1 MSRSAASLV
10 ALLCAWSLLQAAPTE
25 AQKTVVAPRTEAA
38 PPHAQEAV
46 AASRTE
52 AAPAVDLDG
61 DEIGVD
67 EVSRGQTGYGLSVF
81 AGSEPERF
89 GVEVV
94 GVLREMDPG
103 TSFIVARLSGK
114 GLEES
119 GVVAGMSGS
128 PVYIDD
134 RLAGAVAYSWAFTS
148 EALALIT
155 PIAAMRR
162 LSALDPGEAAG
173 GSLGLSASGAPA
185 QGAPAPGA
193 PTPRTLAPGTPTP
206 RTHAPGTLAP
216 VTPAPRT
223 LAPRTHA
230 PGTPTPRTPAPRT
243 LAPGAPAPRTPAP
256 FERSVRQLLEPPE
269 DVAGAV
275 NEIVAEQLGGLLA
288 PSDWGG
294 RGASIAT
301 TGFGEPVRRM
311 LAAAPAGRAE
321 ASEAPELG
329 AGSAVAGVL
338 IDGDLKLAV
347 GGTVTRVEDG
357 EVLAMGHPYLG
368 VGPLGV
374 PMATVEVVGVVPR
387 LNSSTR
393 LSNIGPVVGAFDQ
406 DRFAGL
412 RGTLGA
418 EARTIPMTIDVETP
432 NGESRR
438 FDLRLADLPIMLPS
452 LVGIPTMQALDSA
465 SYGGGESSL
474 DMTGTLRLRGHDDVP
489 LRQVFDGSNPGTGAA
504 FYLISLVGALVNSD
518 HEAVEIEGI
527 DLTLSQ
533 SHAPRTIAIERAQA
547 SSSRVR
553 AGDTVQVVF
562 DLRRHRG
569 DRFQETLDVVV
580 PEGRRPGRYYLFVG
594 DGVSI
599 DGARL
604 QLQPSRASS
613 LEDELKLLRSFQ
625 PQSRLAALGVVP
637 ARGLIVEGRPMPD
650 LPATVR
656 SIWQASP
663 LQGEPRALNLT
674 IVSEDG
680 RDLGTPLDGLFRI
693 DLQIL
698 PGAAP

>member
-1 MSRSAASLV
+1 MSRFATSLAGLFGV
-10 ALLCAWSLLQAAPTE
+10 WLLLQAAPI
-25 AQKTVVAPRTEAA
+25 Q
-38 PPHAQEAV
+38 AQEPF
-46 AASRTE
+46 AASRTDG
-52 AAPAVDLDG
+52 APAVDLDG

-81 AGSEPERF
+81 SGSEPERF

-162 LSALDPGEAAG
+162 LSELDPGEAAG
-173 GSLGLSASGAPA
+173 GSLGLSV
-185 QGAPAPGA
+185 PG
-193 PTPRTLAPGTPTP
+193 PS
-206 RTHAPGTLAP
+206 
-216 VTPAPRT
+216 
-223 LAPRTHA
+223 
-230 PGTPTPRTPAPRT
+230 
-243 LAPGAPAPRTPAP
+243 AP
-256 FERSVRQLLEPPE
+256 FERSVRQILEPPE
-269 DVAGAV
+269 EVAEAV
-275 NEIVAEQLGGLLA
+275 REVVAEQLGALLA
-288 PSDWGG
+288 PADWGG

-301 TGFGEPVRRM
+301 LGFGEPVRRM

-465 SYGGGESSL
+465 SYGAGESSL
-474 DMTGTLRLRGHDDVP
+474 DMTGTLRLRGHADVT
-489 LRQVFDGSNPGTGAA
+489 LRQVFDGSNPGTRAA
-504 FYLISLVGALVNSD
+504 FYLIALVGALVHSD
-518 HEAVEIEGI
+518 YEAVEVKGI
-527 DLTLSQ
+527 DLTLTQ
-533 SHAPRTIAIERAQA
+533 GHAPRTITIERAQA
-547 SSSRVR
+547 SSTRVR

-580 PEGRRPGRYYLFVG
+580 PEDRRPGRYYLFVG

-599 DGARL
+599 DAARL
-604 QLQPSRASS
+604 QLQPGKASS

-625 PQSRLAALGVVP
+625 SQSRLAALGVVP

-663 LQGEPRALNLT
+663 LQGEPRALNLA
-674 IVSEDG
+674 IVSEHG
-680 RDLGTPLDGLFRI
+680 RDLGTPLDGLLRI

-698 PGAAP
+698 PGTTP

>member
-1 MSRSAASLV
+1 MSRSAVFLV
-10 ALLCAWSLLQAAPTE
+10 ALFCAWALSQAAPT
-25 AQKTVVAPRTEAA
+25 R
-38 PPHAQEAV
+38 AQEPF
-46 AASRTE
+46 AASRTDG
-52 AAPAVDLDG
+52 APAVDLDG

-81 AGSEPERF
+81 SGSEPERF

-155 PIAAMRR
+155 PIAAMRQ

-173 GSLGLSASGAPA
+173 GSLGLSA
-185 QGAPAPGA
+185 PGVA
-193 PTPRTLAPGTPTP
+193 
-206 RTHAPGTLAP
+206 
-216 VTPAPRT
+216 
-223 LAPRTHA
+223 
-230 PGTPTPRTPAPRT
+230 
-243 LAPGAPAPRTPAP
+243 AP
-256 FERSVRQLLEPPE
+256 FERSVWHILEPPE

-275 NEIVAEQLGGLLA
+275 REVVAEQLGALLA

-294 RGASIAT
+294 RGASVAT
-301 TGFGEPVRRM
+301 LGFGEPVRRM

-321 ASEAPELG
+321 ASDAPELG

-432 NGESRR
+432 DGESRR
-438 FDLRLADLPIMLPS
+438 FELRLADLPIMLPS

-465 SYGGGESSL
+465 SYGAGESSL
-474 DMTGTLRLRGHDDVP
+474 DMTGTLRLRGHDEVP
-489 LRQVFDGSNPGTGAA
+489 LRQVFDGSNPGTRAA
-504 FYLISLVGALVNSD
+504 FYLIALVGALVHSD
-518 HEAVEIEGI
+518 YEVVEVEGI
-527 DLTLSQ
+527 DLTLRQ
-533 SHAPRTIAIERAQA
+533 GHAPRTITIERAQA
-547 SSSRVR
+547 SSTRVR

-569 DRFQETLDVVV
+569 DRFQETLHVVV
-580 PEGRRPGRYYLFVG
+580 PEDRRPGRYYLFVG

-599 DGARL
+599 DAARL
-604 QLQPSRASS
+604 QLQPSKASS
-613 LEDELKLLRSFQ
+613 LEDELKLLRSFKS
-625 PQSRLAALGVVP
+625 QSRLAALGVVP

-663 LQGEPRALNLT
+663 LQGEPRALNLA
-674 IVSEDG
+674 IVGEHG

-698 PGAAP
+698 PGTTP

>member
-1 MSRSAASLV
+1 
-10 ALLCAWSLLQAAPTE
+10 
-25 AQKTVVAPRTEAA
+25 
-38 PPHAQEAV
+38 
-46 AASRTE
+46 
-52 AAPAVDLDG
+52 
-61 DEIGVD
+61 
-67 EVSRGQTGYGLSVF
+67 
-81 AGSEPERF
+81 
-89 GVEVV
+89 
-94 GVLREMDPG
+94 
-103 TSFIVARLSGK
+103 LSGK

-173 GSLGLSASGAPA
+173 GSLGLSA
-185 QGAPAPGA
+185 PGA
-193 PTPRTLAPGTPTP
+193 A
-206 RTHAPGTLAP
+206 
-216 VTPAPRT
+216 
-223 LAPRTHA
+223 
-230 PGTPTPRTPAPRT
+230 
-243 LAPGAPAPRTPAP
+243 AP
-256 FERSVRQLLEPPE
+256 FERSVRQILEPPE
-269 DVAGAV
+269 DVGDAV
-275 NEIVAEQLGGLLA
+275 REVVVEQLGALLA
-288 PSDWGG
+288 PADWGG

-301 TGFGEPVRRM
+301 LGFGEPVRRM

-321 ASEAPELG
+321 ASDAPDLG

-393 LSNIGPVVGAFDQ
+393 LSNIGPVVGAFNQ

-418 EARTIPMTIDVETP
+418 EARTIPMTIEVETP
-432 NGESRR
+432 NGASRR

-474 DMTGTLRLRGHDDVP
+474 DMTGTLRLQGHAEVP
-489 LRQVFDGSNPGTGAA
+489 LRQVFDGSNPGTRAA
-504 FYLISLVGALVNSD
+504 FYLIALVGALVNSD
-518 HEAVEIEGI
+518 YEAVEIEGI
-527 DLTLSQ
+527 DLTLRQ
-533 SHAPRTIAIERAQA
+533 GHAPRTITIERAQA

-553 AGDTVQVVF
+553 LGDTIQVVF

-580 PEGRRPGRYYLFVG
+580 PEDRRPGRYYLFVG

-599 DGARL
+599 DAARL
-604 QLQPSRASS
+604 QLQPARSSS
-613 LEDELKLLRSFQ
+613 LEDELDLLRSFRS
-625 PQSRLAALGVVP
+625 QSRLAALGVVP

-663 LQGEPRALNLT
+663 LQGEPRALNLA
-674 IVSEDG
+674 IVSEHG

-698 PGAAP
+698 PGTAP

>member
-1 MSRSAASLV
+1 MSRSALFLA
-10 ALLCAWSLLQAAPTE
+10 ALLCAWPLPSAAP
-25 AQKTVVAPRTEAA
+25 AQ
-38 PPHAQEAV
+38 AQASL
-46 AASRTE
+46 AASRPE
-52 AAPAVDLDG
+52 GAAAVDPDG

-67 EVSRGQTGYGLSVF
+67 ELSRGQTGYGLSVF
-81 AGSEPERF
+81 SGSEPERF

-94 GVLREMDPG
+94 GVLREMNPG

-162 LSALDPGEAAG
+162 LSALDPAGAAG
-173 GSLGLSASGAPA
+173 DSLGLSA
-185 QGAPAPGA
+185 PGEA
-193 PTPRTLAPGTPTP
+193 
-206 RTHAPGTLAP
+206 
-216 VTPAPRT
+216 
-223 LAPRTHA
+223 
-230 PGTPTPRTPAPRT
+230 
-243 LAPGAPAPRTPAP
+243 AP
-256 FERSVRQLLEPPE
+256 FERSVRRILEPP
-269 DVAGAV
+269 DDAAAAV
-275 NEIVAEQLGGLLA
+275 REVVGEQLGALLA

-294 RGASIAT
+294 RGASISMP
-301 TGFGEPVRRM
+301 GFGEPVRRM

-321 ASEAPELG
+321 VSAAPELG

-368 VGPLGV
+368 VGPLAV
-374 PMATVEVVGVVPR
+374 PMATVEVVGVVSR
-387 LNSSTR
+387 LNSSAR

-438 FDLRLADLPIMLPS
+438 FDLRLADLPVILPS
-452 LVGIPTMQALDSA
+452 LVGIPTLQALDSA
-465 SYGGGESSL
+465 SYGMGESSL
-474 DMTGTLRLRGHDDVP
+474 DMTGALRLRGHAEVP
-489 LRQVFDGSNPGTGAA
+489 LRQVFDGSNPGMRAA
-504 FYLISLVGALVNSD
+504 FYLIALVGALVHSD
-518 HEAVEIEGI
+518 HEAVKVEGI
-527 DLTLSQ
+527 DLTLRQ
-533 SHAPRTIAIERAQA
+533 GHVPRTITIERAQA
-547 SSSRVR
+547 SSTLVR

-562 DLRRHRG
+562 DLRRRRG
-569 DRFQETLDVVV
+569 DRFQETLDVAV
-580 PEGRRPGRYYLFVG
+580 PEGRRAGRYYLFVG

-599 DGARL
+599 DAARL
-604 QLQPSRASS
+604 KLQPGEASS
-613 LEDELKLLRSFQ
+613 LEDELSLLRSFQ
-625 PQSRLAALGVVP
+625 PRSRLAALGVAP
-637 ARGLIVEGRPMPD
+637 ARGLIVEGRPLPD

-656 SIWQASP
+656 SIWRASP
-663 LQGEPRALNLT
+663 LQGEPRALNLA
-674 IVSEDG
+674 IVSEHG

-698 PGAAP
+698 PGAVP

>member
-1 MSRSAASLV
+1 MSRSAVSLV
-10 ALLCAWSLLQAAPTE
+10 ALLCAWAFTQAAP
-25 AQKTVVAPRTEAA
+25 AA
-38 PPHAQEAV
+38 AQETV
-46 AASRTE
+46 AASRTDG
-52 AAPAVDLDG
+52 APAVDLAG

-155 PIAAMRR
+155 PIAAMRQ

-173 GSLGLSASGAPA
+173 GSLGLSA
-185 QGAPAPGA
+185 PGA
-193 PTPRTLAPGTPTP
+193 A
-206 RTHAPGTLAP
+206 
-216 VTPAPRT
+216 
-223 LAPRTHA
+223 
-230 PGTPTPRTPAPRT
+230 
-243 LAPGAPAPRTPAP
+243 AP
-256 FERSVRQLLEPPE
+256 FERSVRQILEPPE
-269 DVAGAV
+269 DVAKAV
-275 NEIVAEQLGGLLA
+275 SEVVTDQLGALLA
-288 PSDWGG
+288 PADWGG

-301 TGFGEPVRRM
+301 LGFGEPVRRM

-321 ASEAPELG
+321 ASDAPELG

-465 SYGGGESSL
+465 SYGAGESSL
-474 DMTGTLRLRGHDDVP
+474 DMTGVLRLRGHADVP
-489 LRQVFDGSNPGTGAA
+489 LRQVFDGSNPGTRAA
-504 FYLISLVGALVNSD
+504 FYLIALVGALVHSD
-518 HEAVEIEGI
+518 YEAVEVEGI
-527 DLTLSQ
+527 DLTLRQ
-533 SHAPRTIAIERAQA
+533 GHAPRTITIERAQA

-580 PEGRRPGRYYLFVG
+580 PEDRRPGRYYLFVG

-599 DGARL
+599 DAARL
-604 QLQPSRASS
+604 QLQPGKASS
-613 LEDELKLLRSFQ
+613 LEDELKLLRSFKS
-625 PQSRLAALGVVP
+625 QSRLAALGVVP

-663 LQGEPRALNLT
+663 LQGEPRALNLA

-698 PGAAP
+698 PGTTP

>member
-1 MSRSAASLV
+1 MSRSAVSLV
-10 ALLCAWSLLQAAPTE
+10 ALLCAGPLPQAAP
-25 AQKTVVAPRTEAA
+25 AA
-38 PPHAQEAV
+38 AQETV
-46 AASRTE
+46 AAARTDG
-52 AAPAVDLDG
+52 APAVDLAG

-67 EVSRGQTGYGLSVF
+67 EVARGQTGYGLSVF

-155 PIAAMRR
+155 PIAAMRQ

-173 GSLGLSASGAPA
+173 GSLGLSA
-185 QGAPAPGA
+185 PGA
-193 PTPRTLAPGTPTP
+193 A
-206 RTHAPGTLAP
+206 
-216 VTPAPRT
+216 
-223 LAPRTHA
+223 
-230 PGTPTPRTPAPRT
+230 
-243 LAPGAPAPRTPAP
+243 AP
-256 FERSVRQLLEPPE
+256 FERSVQRILEPPE
-269 DVAGAV
+269 DVAEAV
-275 NEIVAEQLGGLLA
+275 GEVVAEQLGALLA
-288 PSDWGG
+288 PADWGG

-301 TGFGEPVRRM
+301 LGFGEPVRRM

-321 ASEAPELG
+321 ASDAPELG

-474 DMTGTLRLRGHDDVP
+474 DMTGTLRLRGHADVP
-489 LRQVFDGSNPGTGAA
+489 LRQVFDGSNPGTRAA
-504 FYLISLVGALVNSD
+504 FYLIALVGALVNSD
-518 HEAVEIEGI
+518 YEAVEIEGI
-527 DLTLSQ
+527 DLTLRQ
-533 SHAPRTIAIERAQA
+533 GHAPRTITIERAQA

-553 AGDTVQVVF
+553 PGDTVQVVF

-580 PEGRRPGRYYLFVG
+580 PEDRRPGRYYLFVG

-599 DGARL
+599 DAARL
-604 QLQPSRASS
+604 QLQPARSSS
-613 LEDELKLLRSFQ
+613 LEDELDLLRSFRS
-625 PQSRLAALGVVP
+625 QSRLAALGVVP

-663 LQGEPRALNLT
+663 LQGEPRALNLA
-674 IVSEDG
+674 IVGEHG

-698 PGAAP
+698 PGTAP

>member
-1 MSRSAASLV
+1 MSRFATSV
-10 ALLCAWSLLQAAPTE
+10 AGFFGVWLLLQAA
-25 AQKTVVAPRTEAA
+25 APIQ
-38 PPHAQEAV
+38 AQEPL
-46 AASRTE
+46 AASLTDG
-52 AAPAVDLDG
+52 APAVDLDG

-81 AGSEPERF
+81 SGSEPERF

-155 PIAAMRR
+155 PIAAMRQ
-162 LSALDPGEAAG
+162 LSALEPGKAAG
-173 GSLGLSASGAPA
+173 GSLGLSASGVA
-185 QGAPAPGA
+185 
-193 PTPRTLAPGTPTP
+193 
-206 RTHAPGTLAP
+206 
-216 VTPAPRT
+216 
-223 LAPRTHA
+223 
-230 PGTPTPRTPAPRT
+230 
-243 LAPGAPAPRTPAP
+243 AP
-256 FERSVRQLLEPPE
+256 FERSVRHILEPPE
-269 DVAGAV
+269 DVAEAV
-275 NEIVAEQLGGLLA
+275 REVVAGQLGALLA

-301 TGFGEPVRRM
+301 LGFGEPVRRM

-321 ASEAPELG
+321 ASDAPELG

-432 NGESRR
+432 DGGSRR
-438 FDLRLADLPIMLPS
+438 FELRLADLPIMLPS

-465 SYGGGESSL
+465 SYGAGESSL
-474 DMTGTLRLRGHDDVP
+474 DMTGTLRLRGHDEVP
-489 LRQVFDGSNPGTGAA
+489 LRQVFDGSNPGTRAA
-504 FYLISLVGALVNSD
+504 FYLIALVGALVHSD
-518 HEAVEIEGI
+518 YEAVEVEGI
-527 DLTLSQ
+527 DLTLRQ
-533 SHAPRTIAIERAQA
+533 GHAPRTITIERAQA
-547 SSSRVR
+547 SSTRVR

-580 PEGRRPGRYYLFVG
+580 PEDRRPGRYYLFVG

-599 DGARL
+599 DAARL
-604 QLQPSRASS
+604 QLQPSKASS
-613 LEDELKLLRSFQ
+613 LEDELKLLRSFRS
-625 PQSRLAALGVVP
+625 QSRLAALGVVP
-637 ARGLIVEGRPMPD
+637 ARGLIVQGRPMPD

-663 LQGEPRALNLT
+663 LQGEPRALNLA
-674 IVSEDG
+674 IVGEHG
-680 RDLGTPLDGLFRI
+680 RDLGMPLDGLFRI

-698 PGAAP
+698 PDNTP

>member
-1 MSRSAASLV
+1 MSRYAVSLV
-10 ALLCAWSLLQAAPTE
+10 ALLCASAL
-25 AQKTVVAPRTEAA
+25 
-38 PPHAQEAV
+38 PH
-46 AASRTE
+46 
-52 AAPAVDLDG
+52 AAPAAAQETVAAARTDGAPPVDLAG

-128 PVYIDD
+128 PVYLDD

-155 PIAAMRR
+155 PIAAMRQ

-173 GSLGLSASGAPA
+173 GSLGLSA
-185 QGAPAPGA
+185 PGA
-193 PTPRTLAPGTPTP
+193 S
-206 RTHAPGTLAP
+206 
-216 VTPAPRT
+216 
-223 LAPRTHA
+223 
-230 PGTPTPRTPAPRT
+230 
-243 LAPGAPAPRTPAP
+243 AP
-256 FERSVRQLLEPPE
+256 FERSVQQILEPPE
-269 DVAGAV
+269 DVAEAV
-275 NEIVAEQLGGLLA
+275 SEVVAKQLGALLA
-288 PSDWGG
+288 PADWGG

-301 TGFGEPVRRM
+301 LGFGEPVRRM

-321 ASEAPELG
+321 SSDVAELG

-347 GGTVTRVEDG
+347 GGTVTRVDDG

-474 DMTGTLRLRGHDDVP
+474 DMTGVLRLRGHAEVP
-489 LRQVFDGSNPGTGAA
+489 LRQVFDGSNPGTSAA
-504 FYLISLVGALVNSD
+504 FYLIALVGALVNSD
-518 HEAVEIEGI
+518 YEAVEVEGI
-527 DLTLSQ
+527 DLTLRQ
-533 SHAPRTIAIERAQA
+533 GHAPRTITIERAQA

-553 AGDTVQVVF
+553 AGDTVEVVF

-569 DRFQETLDVVV
+569 DRFQETLEVEV
-580 PEGRRPGRYYLFVG
+580 PEDRRPGRYYLFVG

-604 QLQPSRASS
+604 QLQPRKSSS
-613 LEDELKLLRSFQ
+613 LEDELALLRSFQ
-625 PQSRLAALGVVP
+625 SQSRLAALGVVP
-637 ARGLIVEGRPMPD
+637 ARGLIVEGRPLPD

-663 LQGEPRALNLT
+663 LQGEPRALNLA
-674 IVSEDG
+674 IVSEHG

-693 DLQIL
+693 DLRIL
-698 PGAAP
+698 PGTAP

>member
-1 MSRSAASLV
+1 MSRSAVSLV
-10 ALLCAWSLLQAAPTE
+10 AILCAWNLPQAAPVE
-25 AQKTVVAPRTEAA
+25 AQEP
-38 PPHAQEAV
+38 V
-46 AASRTE
+46 AASRT
-52 AAPAVDLDG
+52 AGAPAVDLDG

-155 PIAAMRR
+155 PIAAMRQ
-162 LSALDPGEAAG
+162 LSSLDPGEAAG
-173 GSLGLSASGAPA
+173 GSLGLSA
-185 QGAPAPGA
+185 PG
-193 PTPRTLAPGTPTP
+193 
-206 RTHAPGTLAP
+206 
-216 VTPAPRT
+216 
-223 LAPRTHA
+223 
-230 PGTPTPRTPAPRT
+230 
-243 LAPGAPAPRTPAP
+243 TPAP
-256 FERSVRQLLEPPE
+256 FERSVRQILEPPE
-269 DVAGAV
+269 DVAEAV
-275 NEIVAEQLGGLLA
+275 REVVAEQLGALLA
-288 PSDWGG
+288 PADWGG

-301 TGFGEPVRRM
+301 LGFGEPVRRM

-321 ASEAPELG
+321 PSDAPDLG

-465 SYGGGESSL
+465 SYGAGESSL
-474 DMTGTLRLRGHDDVP
+474 DMTGVLRLRGHADVP
-489 LRQVFDGSNPGTGAA
+489 LRQVFDGSNPGTRAA
-504 FYLISLVGALVNSD
+504 FYLIALVGALVHSD
-518 HEAVEIEGI
+518 YEAVEVEGI

-533 SHAPRTIAIERAQA
+533 GHAPRTITIERAQA

-580 PEGRRPGRYYLFVG
+580 PEDRRPGRYYLFVG

-599 DGARL
+599 DAARL
-604 QLQPSRASS
+604 QLQPGKASS
-613 LEDELKLLRSFQ
+613 LEDELKLLRSFRS
-625 PQSRLAALGVVP
+625 QSRLSALGVVP

-663 LQGEPRALNLT
+663 LQGEPRALNLA

-698 PGAAP
+698 PGTTP

>member
-1 MSRSAASLV
+1 MSRSAVSLV
-10 ALLCAWSLLQAAPTE
+10 AILCAWNLPQAAPVE
-25 AQKTVVAPRTEAA
+25 AQEP
-38 PPHAQEAV
+38 V
-46 AASRTE
+46 AASRT
-52 AAPAVDLDG
+52 AGAPAVDLDG

-155 PIAAMRR
+155 PIAAMRQ
-162 LSALDPGEAAG
+162 LSSLDPGEAAG
-173 GSLGLSASGAPA
+173 GSLGLSA
-185 QGAPAPGA
+185 PG
-193 PTPRTLAPGTPTP
+193 
-206 RTHAPGTLAP
+206 
-216 VTPAPRT
+216 
-223 LAPRTHA
+223 
-230 PGTPTPRTPAPRT
+230 
-243 LAPGAPAPRTPAP
+243 TPAP
-256 FERSVRQLLEPPE
+256 FERSVRQILEPPE
-269 DVAGAV
+269 DVAEAV
-275 NEIVAEQLGGLLA
+275 REVVAEQLGALLA
-288 PSDWGG
+288 PADWGG

-301 TGFGEPVRRM
+301 LGFGEPVRRM

-321 ASEAPELG
+321 PSDAPDLG

-465 SYGGGESSL
+465 SYGAGESSL
-474 DMTGTLRLRGHDDVP
+474 DMSGTLRLRGHDDVP
-489 LRQVFDGSNPGTGAA
+489 LRQVFDGSNPGTRAA
-504 FYLISLVGALVNSD
+504 FYLIALVGALVHSD
-518 HEAVEIEGI
+518 YEAVEVEGV
-527 DLTLSQ
+527 DLTLRQ
-533 SHAPRTIAIERAQA
+533 GHAPRTITIERAQA
-547 SSSRVR
+547 SSTRVH

-580 PEGRRPGRYYLFVG
+580 PEDRRPGRYYLFVG

-599 DGARL
+599 DAARL
-604 QLQPSRASS
+604 QLQPGKASS
-613 LEDELKLLRSFQ
+613 LEDELKLLRSFKS
-625 PQSRLAALGVVP
+625 QSRLAALGVVP

-663 LQGEPRALNLT
+663 LQGEPRALNLA

-698 PGAAP
+698 PGTTP

>member
-1 MSRSAASLV
+1 MSRSAVSLV
-10 ALLCAWSLLQAAPTE
+10 ALLCAGPLPQAVP
-25 AQKTVVAPRTEAA
+25 AA
-38 PPHAQEAV
+38 AQETV
-46 AASRTE
+46 AAARTDG
-52 AAPAVDLDG
+52 APAVDLAG

-155 PIAAMRR
+155 PIAAMRQ

-173 GSLGLSASGAPA
+173 GSLGLSA
-185 QGAPAPGA
+185 PGA
-193 PTPRTLAPGTPTP
+193 S
-206 RTHAPGTLAP
+206 
-216 VTPAPRT
+216 
-223 LAPRTHA
+223 
-230 PGTPTPRTPAPRT
+230 
-243 LAPGAPAPRTPAP
+243 AP
-256 FERSVRQLLEPPE
+256 FERTVQQILEPPE
-269 DVAGAV
+269 DVAEAV
-275 NEIVAEQLGGLLA
+275 GEVVAEQLGALLA
-288 PSDWGG
+288 PDDWGG

-301 TGFGEPVRRM
+301 LGFGEPVRRM

-321 ASEAPELG
+321 ASDAPELG

-432 NGESRR
+432 NGASRR

-474 DMTGTLRLRGHDDVP
+474 DMTGTLRLRGHAEVP
-489 LRQVFDGSNPGTGAA
+489 LRQVFDGSNPGTRAA
-504 FYLISLVGALVNSD
+504 FYLIALVGALVNSD

-527 DLTLSQ
+527 DLTLRQGHS
-533 SHAPRTIAIERAQA
+533 PRTITIERAQA

-553 AGDTVQVVF
+553 PGDTVQVVF

-580 PEGRRPGRYYLFVG
+580 PEDRRPGRYYLFVG

-599 DGARL
+599 DAARL
-604 QLQPSRASS
+604 QLQPAKSSS
-613 LEDELKLLRSFQ
+613 LEDELSLLRSFRS
-625 PQSRLAALGVVP
+625 QSRLAALGVVP

-663 LQGEPRALNLT
+663 LQGEPRALNLA
-674 IVSEDG
+674 IVGEHG

-698 PGAAP
+698 PGTAP

>member
-1 MSRSAASLV
+1 MSRSAVSLV
-10 ALLCAWSLLQAAPTE
+10 ALLCAWALPETTPIQ
-25 AQKTVVAPRTEAA
+25 
-38 PPHAQEAV
+38 AQEPL
-46 AASRTE
+46 AASSAE
-52 AAPAVDLDG
+52 AAPAADLDG

-67 EVSRGQTGYGLSVF
+67 EVARGQTGYGLSVF

-155 PIAAMRR
+155 PIAAMRQ
-162 LSALDPGEAAG
+162 LSALDPGAAAG
-173 GSLGLSASGAPA
+173 GSLGLSA
-185 QGAPAPGA
+185 
-193 PTPRTLAPGTPTP
+193 
-206 RTHAPGTLAP
+206 
-216 VTPAPRT
+216 
-223 LAPRTHA
+223 
-230 PGTPTPRTPAPRT
+230 
-243 LAPGAPAPRTPAP
+243 PGAPAP
-256 FERSVRQLLEPPE
+256 FERAVEQILEPPE
-269 DVAGAV
+269 DVGEAV
-275 NEIVAEQLGGLLA
+275 REVVAEQLGALLA
-288 PSDWGG
+288 PSDLGG

-301 TGFGEPVRRM
+301 LGFGEPVRRM

-321 ASEAPELG
+321 ASDVPELG

-418 EARTIPMTIDVETP
+418 EARTIPMTIDIETP
-432 NGESRR
+432 NGEARR

-465 SYGGGESSL
+465 SYGAGESSL
-474 DMTGTLRLRGHDDVP
+474 DMTGTLRLRGHADVP
-489 LRQVFDGSNPGTGAA
+489 LRQVFDGSNPGTRAA
-504 FYLISLVGALVNSD
+504 FYLIALLGALVNSD
-518 HEAVEIEGI
+518 YEAVDVESI
-527 DLTLSQ
+527 DLTLRQ
-533 SHAPRTIAIERAQA
+533 GHAPRTITIERAQA
-547 SSSRVR
+547 SSTRVR
-553 AGDTVQVVF
+553 PGDTVQVVF

-569 DRFQETLDVVV
+569 DRFQETLEVEV
-580 PEGRRPGRYYLFVG
+580 PEDRRPGRYYLFVG

-599 DGARL
+599 DAARL
-604 QLQPSRASS
+604 QLQPGRASS
-613 LEDELKLLRSFQ
+613 LEDELKLLRSFKS
-625 PQSRLAALGVVP
+625 QSRLAALGVVP

-663 LQGEPRALNLT
+663 LQGEPRALNLS
-674 IVSEDG
+674 IVSEHG

>member
-1 MSRSAASLV
+1 VSRSAVSLV
-10 ALLCAWSLLQAAPTE
+10 ALLCAWNLSQAAPAE
-25 AQKTVVAPRTEAA
+25 AQEPL
-38 PPHAQEAV
+38 

-52 AAPAVDLDG
+52 GAPAVDLDG

-81 AGSEPERF
+81 SGSEPERF

-155 PIAAMRR
+155 PIAAMRQ
-162 LSALDPGEAAG
+162 LSALDRGEAAG
-173 GSLGLSASGAPA
+173 GSLGLSA
-185 QGAPAPGA
+185 PG
-193 PTPRTLAPGTPTP
+193 
-206 RTHAPGTLAP
+206 
-216 VTPAPRT
+216 
-223 LAPRTHA
+223 
-230 PGTPTPRTPAPRT
+230 
-243 LAPGAPAPRTPAP
+243 TPAP
-256 FERSVRQLLEPPE
+256 FERSVRQILEPPE

-275 NEIVAEQLGGLLA
+275 REVVAEQLGGLLA

-301 TGFGEPVRRM
+301 LGFGEPVRRM

-321 ASEAPELG
+321 ASDAPDLG

-474 DMTGTLRLRGHDDVP
+474 DMTGTLRLRGHDEVP
-489 LRQVFDGSNPGTGAA
+489 LRQVFDGSNPGTRAA
-504 FYLISLVGALVNSD
+504 FYLIALVGALVHSD
-518 HEAVEIEGI
+518 HEAVEVEGI
-527 DLTLSQ
+527 DLTLRQ
-533 SHAPRTIAIERAQA
+533 GHAPRTITIERAQA

-580 PEGRRPGRYYLFVG
+580 PEDRRPGRYYLFVG

-599 DGARL
+599 DAARL
-604 QLQPSRASS
+604 QLQPSKASS
-613 LEDELKLLRSFQ
+613 LEDELKLLRSFKS
-625 PQSRLAALGVVP
+625 QSRLTALGVVP

-663 LQGEPRALNLT
+663 LQGEPRALNLA

-698 PGAAP
+698 PGTTP

>member
-1 MSRSAASLV
+1 MSRSAVSLV
-10 ALLCAWSLLQAAPTE
+10 ALLCAWAFTQAAP
-25 AQKTVVAPRTEAA
+25 AA
-38 PPHAQEAV
+38 AQETV
-46 AASRTE
+46 AASRTDG
-52 AAPAVDLDG
+52 APAVDLDG

-89 GVEVV
+89 GVEIV

-173 GSLGLSASGAPA
+173 GSLGLSA
-185 QGAPAPGA
+185 PGA
-193 PTPRTLAPGTPTP
+193 A
-206 RTHAPGTLAP
+206 
-216 VTPAPRT
+216 
-223 LAPRTHA
+223 
-230 PGTPTPRTPAPRT
+230 
-243 LAPGAPAPRTPAP
+243 AP
-256 FERSVRQLLEPPE
+256 FERSVRQILEPPE
-269 DVAGAV
+269 DVREAV
-275 NEIVAEQLGGLLA
+275 REVVVEQLGALLA
-288 PSDWGG
+288 PADWGG

-301 TGFGEPVRRM
+301 LGFGEPVRRM

-321 ASEAPELG
+321 PSDALDLG

-374 PMATVEVVGVVPR
+374 PMATVEVVGVVSR
-387 LNSSTR
+387 LSSSTR

-432 NGESRR
+432 NGASRR

-474 DMTGTLRLRGHDDVP
+474 DMTGTLRLQGHAEVP
-489 LRQVFDGSNPGTGAA
+489 LRQVFDGSNPGTRAA
-504 FYLISLVGALVNSD
+504 FYLIALVGALVNSD
-518 HEAVEIEGI
+518 YEAVEIEGI
-527 DLTLSQ
+527 DLTLRQ
-533 SHAPRTIAIERAQA
+533 GHAPRTITIERAQA

-553 AGDTVQVVF
+553 PGDTIQVVF

-580 PEGRRPGRYYLFVG
+580 PEDRRPGRYYLFVG

-599 DGARL
+599 DAARL
-604 QLQPSRASS
+604 QLQPARSSS
-613 LEDELKLLRSFQ
+613 LEDELDLLRSFRS
-625 PQSRLAALGVVP
+625 QSRLAALGVVP

-663 LQGEPRALNLT
+663 LQGEPRALNLA

-698 PGAAP
+698 PGTAP

>member
-1 MSRSAASLV
+1 MSRSAASHV
-10 ALLCAWSLLQAAPTE
+10 ALLCAWSLLQAAPAE
-25 AQKTVVAPRTEAA
+25 AQEPVAASRTEAA

-148 EALALIT
+148 EALALVT

-173 GSLGLSASGAPA
+173 GSLGLSAPA
-185 QGAPAPGA
+185 TPA
-193 PTPRTLAPGTPTP
+193 P
-206 RTHAPGTLAP
+206 RTHTPGTLAP
-216 VTPAPRT
+216 R
-223 LAPRTHA
+223 
-230 PGTPTPRTPAPRT
+230 TPTPRT

-256 FERSVRQLLEPPE
+256 FERSVRHLLEPPE

-580 PEGRRPGRYYLFVG
+580 PEDRRPGRYYLFVG

>member
-1 MSRSAASLV
+1 MSRSAVSLV
-10 ALLCAWSLLQAAPTE
+10 ALLCAGPLPQAVP
-25 AQKTVVAPRTEAA
+25 VA
-38 PPHAQEAV
+38 AQETV
-46 AASRTE
+46 ATARTDG
-52 AAPAVDLDG
+52 APAVDLAG

-67 EVSRGQTGYGLSVF
+67 EVARGQTGYGLSVF

-155 PIAAMRR
+155 PIAAMRQ

-173 GSLGLSASGAPA
+173 GSLGLSA
-185 QGAPAPGA
+185 PGA
-193 PTPRTLAPGTPTP
+193 S
-206 RTHAPGTLAP
+206 
-216 VTPAPRT
+216 
-223 LAPRTHA
+223 
-230 PGTPTPRTPAPRT
+230 
-243 LAPGAPAPRTPAP
+243 AP
-256 FERSVRQLLEPPE
+256 FERSVRQILEPPE
-269 DVAGAV
+269 DVAEAV
-275 NEIVAEQLGGLLA
+275 GEVVAEQLGALLA
-288 PSDWGG
+288 PADWGG

-301 TGFGEPVRRM
+301 LGFGEPVRRM

-321 ASEAPELG
+321 ASDAPELG

-418 EARTIPMTIDVETP
+418 EARTIPMTIEVETP

-474 DMTGTLRLRGHDDVP
+474 DMTGTLRLRGHAEVP
-489 LRQVFDGSNPGTGAA
+489 LRQVFDGSNPGTRAA
-504 FYLISLVGALVNSD
+504 FYLIALVGALVNSD

-527 DLTLSQ
+527 DLTLRQGHS
-533 SHAPRTIAIERAQA
+533 PRTITIERAQA

-553 AGDTVQVVF
+553 PGDTVQVVF

-580 PEGRRPGRYYLFVG
+580 PEDRRPGRYYLFVG

-599 DGARL
+599 DAARL
-604 QLQPSRASS
+604 QLQPARASS
-613 LEDELKLLRSFQ
+613 LEDELSLLRSFRS
-625 PQSRLAALGVVP
+625 QSRLAALGVVP

-663 LQGEPRALNLT
+663 LQGEPRALNLA
-674 IVSEDG
+674 IVSEHG

-698 PGAAP
+698 PGTAP

>member
-1 MSRSAASLV
+1 MSRFATSLAGLFGV
-10 ALLCAWSLLQAAPTE
+10 CLLLQTAPI
-25 AQKTVVAPRTEAA
+25 Q
-38 PPHAQEAV
+38 AQEPV
-46 AASRTE
+46 AASRT
-52 AAPAVDLDG
+52 AGAPAVDLDG

-81 AGSEPERF
+81 SGSEPERF

-155 PIAAMRR
+155 PIAAMRE

-173 GSLGLSASGAPA
+173 GSLGLSA
-185 QGAPAPGA
+185 PGA
-193 PTPRTLAPGTPTP
+193 
-206 RTHAPGTLAP
+206 
-216 VTPAPRT
+216 
-223 LAPRTHA
+223 
-230 PGTPTPRTPAPRT
+230 
-243 LAPGAPAPRTPAP
+243 PAP
-256 FERSVRQLLEPPE
+256 FERSVRQILEPPE
-269 DVAGAV
+269 DVAEAV
-275 NEIVAEQLGGLLA
+275 REVVAEQLGALLA
-288 PSDWGG
+288 PGDLGG

-301 TGFGEPVRRM
+301 LGFGEPVRRM

-321 ASEAPELG
+321 ASDAPELG

-465 SYGGGESSL
+465 SYGAGESSL
-474 DMTGTLRLRGHDDVP
+474 DMTGTLRLRGHADVP
-489 LRQVFDGSNPGTGAA
+489 LRQVFDGSNPGTRAA
-504 FYLISLVGALVNSD
+504 FYLIALVGALVHSD
-518 HEAVEIEGI
+518 YEAVEVEGI
-527 DLTLSQ
+527 DLTLRQ
-533 SHAPRTIAIERAQA
+533 GHAPRTITIERAQA
-547 SSSRVR
+547 SSTRVR

-569 DRFQETLDVVV
+569 DRFQETLDVLV
-580 PEGRRPGRYYLFVG
+580 PEDRRPGRYYLFVG

-599 DGARL
+599 DAARL
-604 QLQPSRASS
+604 QLQPGKASS
-613 LEDELKLLRSFQ
+613 LEDELKLLRSFKS
-625 PQSRLAALGVVP
+625 QSRLAALGVVP

-656 SIWQASP
+656 SIWQASA
-663 LQGEPRALNLT
+663 LQGEPRALNLA

-698 PGAAP
+698 PGTTP